1 MHSGHF
7 ETQTDIR
14 QRNEEFVT
22 RENMK
27 ANKSV
32 AVDLVTNEELH
43 QTLY

>member
-14 QRNEEFVT
+14 QRYEEFT